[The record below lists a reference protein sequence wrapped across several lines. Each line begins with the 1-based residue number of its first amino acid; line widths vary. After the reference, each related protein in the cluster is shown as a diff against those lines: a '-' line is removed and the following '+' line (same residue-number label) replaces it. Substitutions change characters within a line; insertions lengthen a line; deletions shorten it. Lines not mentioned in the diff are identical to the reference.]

1 MKEDRI
7 KFLLL
12 TIVALS
18 QDGILRRKLGEAKDA
33 HATKVVTSATAPL
46 RTMGNYSGWRE
57 PTGRPTPL
65 LVSTLGSDGLLL

>member
-18 QDGILRRKLGEAKDA
+18 QDGILRRKLGEA
-33 HATKVVTSATAPL
+33 
-46 RTMGNYSGWRE
+46 
-57 PTGRPTPL
+57 
-65 LVSTLGSDGLLL
+65 